1 MDGRGQRRETAA
13 GVGGMASPPHG
24 AAVGS
29 NSNSNRAW
37 QNSASRRHGIYV
49 STHQACELERRGSF
63 DPDTLVRNDNYGF
76 SLKQVLQ
83 KDAPVCLEF

>member
-1 MDGRGQRRETAA
+1 
-13 GVGGMASPPHG
+13 
-24 AAVGS
+24 
-29 NSNSNRAW
+29 
-37 QNSASRRHGIYV
+37 
-49 STHQACELERRGSF
+49 ACELEHRGSF